1 MAVTIKQVRLALDAT
16 ADSIGKNKVGAIVVR
31 RGFFYRNGNSSEKFT
46 ATVKS
51 LLEQCGYDFK
61 IVRDGEHYAP
71 FRGGA
76 SVANQSHWYVEIV

>member
-16 ADSIGKNKVGAIVVR
+16 ADSIGKNKVGAIV
-31 RGFFYRNGNSSEKFT
+31 SEKFT